1 MLLAIR
7 VRYPALASVLGFL
20 SGFAFIAY
28 GMAAHHPAVAIF
40 SAATTALS
48 VYQLRKGPRTR
59 KGATTAK

>member
-59 KGATTAK
+59 KGAPTAK

>member
-59 KGATTAK
+59 KGATPAR